1 MKFNVCELYHTDFFK
16 KLKPDINL
24 NFLKTDMEGL
34 IFIYKSTNPQWCLV
48 GSGIKIQVFE
58 YKNIFPWM
66 KK

>member
-34 IFIYKSTNPQWCLV
+34 IFIYKSTNPQ
-48 GSGIKIQVFE
+48 
-58 YKNIFPWM
+58 
-66 KK
+66 